1 MTTPKEERSMLKET
15 RRWLVALI
23 VVAAISAPV
32 AYGAVATHSRNP
44 AGQIGYVALD
54 ERFLLAPDLIR
65 AFVPTGSVDHR
76 CLVTFSESTIGDFI
90 GPAPFCGA
98 RTVNGVKGVLITVW
112 LEQPVDDMYL
122 SLTVFQQFAKGY
134 GQPRLYNGT

>member
-1 MTTPKEERSMLKET
+1 MGSATNPEEERSMLKET

-32 AYGAVATHSRNP
+32 AVGAVATHSTGP
-44 AGQIGYVALD
+44 AGQIGYV
-54 ERFLLAPDLIR
+54 
-65 AFVPTGSVDHR
+65 
-76 CLVTFSESTIGDFI
+76 VTFSEGTIGDYT

-98 RTVNGVKGVLITVW
+98 RTVNGVKGLLITVW

-134 GQPRLYNGT
+134 GQPRLHSA